1 MKSRQ
6 VLIGAFLVTLVACAP
21 DTSAPTTT
29 SPAGTQPPSA
39 STTQGSASTVAPTLP
54 AGTEALPESLRAE
67 IALLI
72 PRTEELRELTFL
84 EAPAIDVISTEELT
98 QRVVEQ
104 VAEEYEDVET
114 DEALYRLLGLVPP
127 DYDLLNNLT
136 MLYGEQVAGYY
147 EGDTKELVVT
157 ARNDEFTPLEE
168 ATLVHEL
175 THALTDQHHQFNT
188 EFDRLFESDLFDRGS
203 ALQAVIEGDA
213 SLVETLFAQQ
223 LSPAEQQEFLEEA
236 FNIDTTV
243 FDSVPKFIQDSL
255 IFPYDAGV
263 SFIQSIWIEGG
274 FDAVDGLYASPP
286 VSTEQVLTPSDFGTD
301 APAEVDVPD
310 RELEGY
316 ERSYGSTW
324 GELGF
329 RLMFDQILGGA
340 EGAAE
345 GWGGDG
351 YDVYFNGADVVLVLE
366 YVGDTPGDG
375 PEMRDALRDYFQI
388 ITGIADPI
396 SDEGPGGG
404 TIYEGDAYAFV
415 GNIGERVLLI
425 AAGDPAVGAIARS
438 WYPEF

>member
-6 VLIGAFLVTLVACAP
+6 VLIGAFLVTLAACTP
-21 DTSAPTTT
+21 DTSASTTT
-29 SPAGTQPPSA
+29 SSGGSQPPSP
-39 STTQGSASTVAPTLP
+39 STTQGSAPTVAPTLP
-54 AGTEALPESLRAE
+54 PGTEVLPESLRAE
-67 IALLI
+67 IARLI

-127 DYDLLNNLT
+127 DYNLLDNLT

-175 THALTDQHHQFNT
+175 THALTDQHHNFNT
-188 EFDRLFESDLFDRGS
+188 EFDRLFESDLFDQGS

-263 SFIQSIWIEGG
+263 SFVQSIWIEGG
-274 FDAVDGLYASPP
+274 FDAIDELYASPP
-286 VSTEQVLTPSDFGTD
+286 VSTEQVLTPSDLGTD
-301 APAEVDVPD
+301 LPAEVEVLD

-329 RLMFDQILGGA
+329 RLMFDQVLGGA
-340 EGAAE
+340 ETAAE

-351 YDVYFNGADVVLVLE
+351 YDVYFNGSDVVLVLE
-366 YVGDTPGDG
+366 YFGDAGDDG
-375 PEMRDALRDYFQI
+375 AQMAEALGDYFQV
-388 ITGIADPI
+388 ITGISEPLV
-396 SDEGPGGG
+396 DEGPAGGS
-404 TIYEGDAYAFV
+404 IYEGETYAFV
-415 GNIGERVLLI
+415 ASLGGRVLLV
-425 AAGDPAVGAIARS
+425 AASDPATGAIARA

>member
-1 MKSRQ
+1 VKSRQ
-6 VLIGAFLVTLVACAP
+6 VLIGAFLLALVGCTP
-21 DTSAPTTT
+21 DSASSEPTSSAV
-29 SPAGTQPPSA
+29 TQPPGS
-39 STTQGSASTVAPTLP
+39 STTFGSATTVSPTLP
-54 AGTEALPESLRAE
+54 PGTEVLPETLRAE
-67 IALLI
+67 IAQLI
-72 PRTEELRELTFL
+72 PRTEELRELPFL
-84 EAPAIDVISTEELT
+84 ESPAIDVISTEELT

-127 DYDLLNNLT
+127 DYDLLDNLT

-175 THALTDQHHQFNT
+175 THALTDQHHEFNA
-188 EFDRLFESDLFDRGS
+188 EFDRLFDSDLFDRGS

-223 LSPAEQQEFLEEA
+223 LSPAEQQQFLEEA

-274 FDAVDGLYASPP
+274 FGAVDQLYANPP

-301 APAEVDVPD
+301 PPVEVDVPD
-310 RELEGY
+310 REIEGY

-329 RLMFDQILGGA
+329 RLMFDQVLGGA
-340 EGAAE
+340 ATAAD
-345 GWGGDG
+345 GWGGDS
-351 YDVYFNGADVVLVLE
+351 YDVYFNGTEVLLVLE
-366 YVGDTPGDG
+366 YVGDTPNDG
-375 PEMRDALRDYFQI
+375 PEMAEALRDYVGV
-388 ITGIADPI
+388 ITGISEPVI
-396 SDEGPGGG
+396 DEGPAGGA
-404 TIYEGDAYAFV
+404 IYEGENYAYVAHL
-415 GNIGERVLLI
+415 GDRVLWV
-425 AAGDPAVGAIARS
+425 AAGDPAVGAMARA

>member
-6 VLIGAFLVTLVACAP
+6 VLLGAFFLALAACTP
-21 DTSAPTTT
+21 ESSSSSSTS
-29 SPAGTQPPSA
+29 SPEPQPPPSG
-39 STTQGSASTVAPTLP
+39 TTQAAATTIAPTLP
-54 AGTEALPESLRAE
+54 PGTEVLPESLRAE
-67 IALLI
+67 IARLI
-72 PRTEELRELTFL
+72 PATEALRELAFL

-98 QRVVEQ
+98 ERVVAQ

-127 DYDLLNNLT
+127 DYDLLDNLT

-175 THALTDQHHQFNT
+175 THALTDQHHAFNS

-223 LSPAEQQEFLEEA
+223 LSPADQQEFLEEA

-274 FDAVDGLYASPP
+274 FAAVDELYTNPP

-301 APAEVDVPD
+301 PPAEMEVPD
-310 RELEGY
+310 RELDGY

-329 RLMFDQILGGA
+329 RLMFDQVLGGA
-340 EGAAE
+340 DRAAE
-345 GWGGDG
+345 GWGGDA
-351 YDVYFNGADVVLVLE
+351 YDVYFNGSEVVLVLE
-366 YVGDTPGDG
+366 YVGDTPEDG
-375 PEMRDALRDYFQI
+375 PEMAEALRDYFQV
-388 ITGIADPI
+388 ITGISEPVM
-396 SDEGPGGG
+396 DEGPGGG
-404 TIYEGDAYAFV
+404 SIYEGDAYAFV
-415 GNIGERVLLI
+415 GNLGERVLLV
-425 AAGDPAVGAIARS
+425 AAGDPAIGAIARS